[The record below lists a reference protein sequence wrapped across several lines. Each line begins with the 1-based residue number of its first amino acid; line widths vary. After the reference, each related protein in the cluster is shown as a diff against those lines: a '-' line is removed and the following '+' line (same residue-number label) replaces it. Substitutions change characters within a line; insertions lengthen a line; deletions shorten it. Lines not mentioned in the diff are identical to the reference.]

1 MATWIP
7 RGLVVVTL
15 LAALLLASVS
25 LGALLPLLPL
35 LAAGV
40 PGLAVAAPRMF
51 SRN

>member
-7 RGLVVVTL
+7 RGLVAVTL

-25 LGALLPLLPL
+25 LGALLPL